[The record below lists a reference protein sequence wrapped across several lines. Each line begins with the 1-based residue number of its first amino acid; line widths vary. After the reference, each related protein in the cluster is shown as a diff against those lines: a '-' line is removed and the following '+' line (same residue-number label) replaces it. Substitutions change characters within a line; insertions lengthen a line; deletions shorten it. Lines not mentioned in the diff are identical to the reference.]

1 MNIENN
7 TIFGIQMKTELT
19 TEQKTKISLIKDTI
33 SNLQEQQDMLFNKL
47 LTDLYIV
54 SPADNDAIFDY
65 IFNDYINP
73 SYDLWQQ
80 EI

>member
-1 MNIENN
+1 
-7 TIFGIQMKTELT
+7 MKTELT

>member
-1 MNIENN
+1 
-7 TIFGIQMKTELT
+7 MKLTPSELFT
-19 TEQKTKISLIKDTI
+19 DISDGVFVFSGFISLLIGF
-33 SNLQEQQDMLFNKL
+33 SFGLLFNKL